1 MSYDCKIEEFIRN
14 YSEEVRNSRAALFI
28 GSGLSRSAGYVD
40 WKGILRE
47 VAEDIKLKV
56 EKETDLISLAEY
68 YVNAKKNRSKIDN
81 AISQFFSQDFSPTKT
96 HELLAT
102 LPINDYWT
110 TNYDRLIEKT
120 LSNKYIRYSIL
131 TNDDSFRKFINGN
144 DVVIH
149 KLHGDVADPGNA
161 VITKKDY
168 EEFAFKHEIL
178 LAKLK
183 GEMCSKSF
191 LFLGY
196 SFSDTDINH
205 ILTRIRLFY
214 KGNPPKMHYC
224 ILEKIKK
231 KNDESEEDFE
241 YRKIKLEHHIIDLQ
255 SYGIQTVLVEDYDND
270 IPKILKK
277 IKKLVYAK
285 NVFISGAYEEN
296 NEKVELFNQ
305 LAKTISSYLISRQYK
320 IYTGY
325 GKSIGAEIIAG
336 ASEGYKVSIKHTPK
350 IFNEE
355 IFVYPFPYKSSLN
368 SEDKKELYTNYRR
381 NIIKKTQILILI
393 NGTKVISGKT
403 VLSNGC
409 IEEAQIGIE
418 EGCLVIPV
426 GATGGAAEKV
436 WNQLNIES
444 CKCSEDFIKLKEGK
458 TFEQLYN
465 AIINIIEKGKF

>member
-1 MSYDCKIEEFIRN
+1 MSCDCQIEEFIRN
-14 YSEEVRNSRAALFI
+14 YSEEVKNSRAALFI
-28 GSGLSRSAGYVD
+28 GSGLSRAAGYVD
-40 WKGILRE
+40 WKGILRD

-68 YVNAKKNRSKIDN
+68 YVNAKKNRAKIDN
-81 AISQFFSQDFSPTKT
+81 AIYQFFSQDFSPTKT

-120 LSNKYIRYSIL
+120 LLNKYIRYSIL

-144 DVVIH
+144 DVIIH
-149 KLHGDVADPGNA
+149 KLHGDVEDPGNA

-224 ILEKIKK
+224 ILEKTKK
-231 KNDESEEDFE
+231 KTGESEEDFE
-241 YRKIKLEHHIIDLQ
+241 YRKIKQEHHILDLQ
-255 SYGIQTVLVEDYDND
+255 SYGIQTVLVENYDID
-270 IPKILKK
+270 IPNILKE
-277 IKKLVYAK
+277 IKKIVYAR

-296 NEKVELFNQ
+296 NPNAEQFNQ
-305 LAKTISSYLISRQYK
+305 LAKTISTYLISNEYK
-320 IYTGY
+320 IFTGY
-325 GKSIGAEIIAG
+325 GKSIGAEIMAG
-336 ASEGYKVSIKHTPK
+336 ASVGHKVPIRHTPK
-350 IFNEE
+350 RFNEE

-368 SEDKKELYTNYRR
+368 DDDKKALYTDYRK
-381 NIIKKTQILILI
+381 NIIKKTQILIII
-393 NGTKVISGKT
+393 NGTKKVKGKV

-409 IEEAQIGIE
+409 LEEAKIGME
-418 EGCLVIPV
+418 QGSLVIPI
-426 GATGGAAEKV
+426 GATGGAAEEV
-436 WNQLNIES
+436 WNQIKAEQCELS
-444 CKCSEDFIKLKEGK
+444 QDFIMLKEGE
-458 TFEQLYN
+458 TFDQIYN
-465 AIINIIEKGKF
+465 ATINIIEKGKY